1 MRETL
6 SCLIQ
11 LQKVD
16 SAIFELA
23 KSRDQYPEQV
33 KRTQA
38 KVEECSAMLESLS
51 SKLQTLRE
59 ERTAKEQHLKT
70 EEEKLRKWEKRLMDS
85 KKHHEASTLAREIDA
100 QKRLNLEVQEE
111 ALRLLEQEE
120 TLKKK
125 VDEIAQ
131 ELDTLRQQ
139 FDKEKALSDAKTK
152 EFDSKIKALEA
163 NCGQYNK
170 HLKKNVTTKYENI
183 KKRRNGLAVVPVRD
197 GCCTGCSMSLP
208 PQLYNIVIQATTLET
223 CPSCQRILYWEEGLE
238 HGIS

>member
-23 KSRDQYPEQV
+23 KGRDQYPDQV
-33 KRTQA
+33 QRTQA

-51 SKLQTLRE
+51 SKLQTMRD
-59 ERTAKEQHLKT
+59 ERTTKEQHLKS
-70 EEEKLRKWEKRLMDS
+70 EEEKLRKWEKRLMES

-100 QKRLNLEVQEE
+100 QKRLNQEVQEE
-111 ALRLLEQEE
+111 VLRILEQEE
-120 TLKKK
+120 TLNKK
-125 VDEIAQ
+125 VNEIKQ
-131 ELDTLRQQ
+131 ELATLQQ
-139 FDKEKALSDAKTK
+139 QYDKEKALCDEKTK
-152 EFDSKIKALEA
+152 DFDRKIKALDADRE
-163 NCGQYNK
+163 QYVK
-170 HLKKNVTTKYENI
+170 HIKKNVYTKYESI
-183 KKRRNGLAVVPVRD
+183 KKRRNGLGIAPVRD